1 MDNERNKIHVI
12 DMSGDTP
19 KETTFTMPQLPAWTM
34 AQEIGY
40 EPKTTFWDDFSIADL
55 YGPEAIVDTYRRAFI
70 EWRHNVEYITE
81 LVLVLNHK
89 GFWYNSASKL
99 KDDDET
105 LKAISSLYFTLWEQL
120 HDWARDNFEDADAEY
135 YFRVTD

>member
-1 MDNERNKIHVI
+1 MDIKVI
-12 DMSGDTP
+12 NFNDDGQAQES
-19 KETTFTMPQLPAWTM
+19 TFRMPQLPAWTM

-40 EPKTTFWDDFSIADL
+40 EPITTFWDDFSIADL

-89 GFWYNSASKL
+89 GFWYSSASKL

-105 LKAISSLYFTLWEQL
+105 LKAISRLYFTLWEQL